1 MPDGAT
7 RIARLDLNPGAP
19 HVQEQGPHLNWSKP
33 LIPVLGWLVMRRC
46 GSGLGGLGWGCGARG

>member
-19 HVQEQGPHLNWSKP
+19 HVQEQGPHLNLEEQGGSSGYRDP
-33 LIPVLGWLVMRRC
+33 HTPVDSSTARPGDIPC
-46 GSGLGGLGWGCGARG
+46 